1 MNRSSTSKRLVQSS
15 TFVGISTLLYGGL
28 SALVMAVGARRLNAV
43 SMADFVGNWVA
54 VNVTL
59 IAISAAF
66 DQIGPRIVANQRAS
80 EGVFVARATFLP
92 MLAASIVGVFV
103 GWGSPEVWDF
113 ISMFVY
119 VIFASCWFGERSL
132 AIACGH
138 FSNLAVATVPL
149 IVVAGCLVAALPPS
163 TPGSLFFVAASG
175 HLASF
180 IVLRRSRQSTS
191 FPTSARFSTDEYRT
205 IASLVFSSVAVLA
218 ISSGGVVMAASWG
231 VSATNIVVY
240 AAILNIV
247 RVPFIALTSLLGPA
261 NIEITCR
268 IGSDDVSAARR
279 FTLKL
284 LVGVLGVGVVTVFAI
299 VAIGQRLLAWFIGSG
314 YSFGMPLAIAIVV
327 VESCLL
333 SWGLVRMMA
342 VALNRSSS
350 ITHHS
355 TIGLLVFVAVG
366 ILPAIGSHRLI
377 WAPLLG
383 ALTTF
388 FLALG
393 WLVFLPWDSKRRV

>member
-1 MNRSSTSKRLVQSS
+1 M
-15 TFVGISTLLYGGL
+15 
-28 SALVMAVGARRLNAV
+28 MAVGARRLNAV
-43 SMADFVGNWVA
+43 SMADFVGNWVT

-66 DQIGPRIVANQRAS
+66 DQIGPRIVGNRRAS
-80 EGVFVARATFLP
+80 DRSFVARATFLP
-92 MLAASIVGVFV
+92 MLGASIVGLFIAR
-103 GWGSPEVWDF
+103 GSTEVWDF
-113 ISMFVY
+113 ISMLVY

-149 IVVAGCLVAALPPS
+149 IVVAGCLVVALPPS
-163 TPGSLFFVAASG
+163 TPSFLFFIAAIA
-175 HLASF
+175 HLVGF
-180 IVLRRSRQSTS
+180 VVLRRLRQSNS
-191 FPTSARFSTDEYRT
+191 HPTSARFSLDDYRT
-205 IASLVFSSVAVLA
+205 IAVLVLSSVTVLA
-218 ISSGGVVMAASWG
+218 ISSGGVVMAESWG
-231 VSATNIVVY
+231 ASASTIVMY
-240 AAILNIV
+240 AATLNIV

-261 NIEITCR
+261 NIEINSR
-268 IGSDDVSAARR
+268 VGSGDVPAARR

-284 LVGVLGVGVVTVFAI
+284 LVGVLGVGVVTAFAI